1 MFKMWVGV
9 SPSRCLFKAF
19 WPAPMKELLMSTQ
32 LELLLDKIKALEIE
46 LVEEL
51 QKQQEDFSYEIR
63 KRRVYFEKNII
74 LRHKSYAK
82 KLFRY
87 IADAPLKHIISMPFI
102 WFCIVPM
109 LLLDATVSFYQWVC
123 FPIYRIPTVR
133 RRDYI
138 VFDTQYLNYLN
149 IVEKINC
156 AYCSYVNG
164 MIAYAQ
170 EIAARTEQF
179 WCPIKHAR
187 RIKNL
192 HSRYQKFFS
201 YGDAENYRAQIE
213 LIRRDF
219 KDLE

>member
-1 MFKMWVGV
+1 
-9 SPSRCLFKAF
+9 
-19 WPAPMKELLMSTQ
+19 MSTQ
-32 LELLLDKIKALEIE
+32 LELLLDKIKALESE

-51 QKQQEDFSYEIR
+51 QKQQEEFAYEIR
-63 KRRVYFEKNII
+63 KRRVYFEKNIM
-74 LRHKSYAK
+74 LRHKNYAK
-82 KLFRY
+82 NLWRY
-87 IADAPLKHIISMPFI
+87 IADAPLKHILSVPLI

-109 LLLDATVSFYQWVC
+109 LLLDATVSLYQWLC
-123 FPIYRIPTVR
+123 FPIYGIPKVN
-133 RRDYI
+133 RRDYM

-156 AYCSYVNG
+156 AYCSYANG
-164 MIAYAQ
+164 TIAYAQ

-201 YGDAENYRAQIE
+201 YGDAESYRERIE
-213 LIRRDF
+213 VTRRDF